1 VTDAGLEGLERRIL
15 VLAPTGKDAILTGR
29 LLGDAGIRCEIC
41 EDLGRVARE
50 LEQGAGA
57 LLLAEEAIAGGS
69 EPLAGL
75 IARQPPWSDLPILVL
90 ARHGANSD
98 ALAQA
103 VHALGNVILLER
115 PIRVAA
121 LANAVRSAL
130 RARDRQYRARAYL
143 LERDRAARAL
153 EEADRRKDEFLATLA
168 HELRNPLAPIRNS
181 VYILRLTAANKA
193 SAHLYE
199 IMQRQVD
206 YMVRLVDDLLEI
218 SRVTRGKIE
227 LRKEQVDLCAVIQAA
242 VETTRPHIESARHEL
257 TIELTAEPLFL
268 EADTVRLVQVFANLL
283 NNAVKYTDE
292 GGRIWITAVQEK
304 DCAVVSV
311 RDTGTGIP
319 AAALPRVFDMFM
331 QSDVTK
337 DRGGGGLG
345 IGLTLVRRLV
355 EMHGGSVSARSEGLG
370 KGSEFVVRLP
380 LSADARAVPPERTV
394 AAAAAIQGPT
404 RVLVVD
410 DNRDAADSL
419 RVLLELLGAQ
429 VRVAYDG
436 PAALEAVSADEPEV
450 VLLDIGMP
458 GMNGYEVARHIRQRP
473 EWQDVTLIALTGWGQ
488 EKDRRDSEAA
498 GFDHHLIKPVDIDAL
513 QSLLRA
519 VHSGGN
525 ETSR

>member
-1 VTDAGLEGLERRIL
+1 VTDAGRDGLERRIL
-15 VLAPTGKDAILTGR
+15 VLAPTGKDAILTAA
-29 LLGDAGIRCEIC
+29 LLGDAGFKCEIC
-41 EDLGRVARE
+41 EHIGRVARE
-50 LEQGAGA
+50 LDQGAGA
-57 LLLAEEAIAGGS
+57 LLLAEEAVAGGS
-69 EPLAGL
+69 EPLAGI

-90 ARHGANSD
+90 ARHGADSD

-115 PIRVAA
+115 PIRVAT
-121 LANAVRSAL
+121 LATAVRSAL

-143 LERDRAARAL
+143 VERDRAARAL

-181 VYILRLTAANKA
+181 VYILRLTAANDP
-193 SAHLYE
+193 SAYLYE

-206 YMVRLVDDLLEI
+206 YMVRLVDDLLEV
-218 SRVTRGKIE
+218 SRITRGKIE
-227 LRKEQVDLCAVIQAA
+227 LRRERVDLCAIIQAA

-257 TIELTAEPLFL
+257 TIELTAKPLLL

-283 NNAVKYTDE
+283 NNATKYTDE
-292 GGRIWITAVQEK
+292 GGRIWITALQEE
-304 DCAVVSV
+304 DRAVVSV
-311 RDTGTGIP
+311 RDNGAGIS

-331 QSDVTK
+331 QSDATK
-337 DRGGGGLG
+337 GRGGGGLG
-345 IGLTLVRRLV
+345 IGLTLVRTLV
-355 EMHGGSVSARSEGLG
+355 EMHGGSVNARSDRLG
-370 KGSEFVVRLP
+370 KGSEFVVQLP
-380 LSADARAVPPERTV
+380 LSADSRPVSPELTFASSAAV
-394 AAAAAIQGPT
+394 QGPT

-419 RVLLELLGAQ
+419 RVLLELLGAE

-436 PAALEAVSADEPEV
+436 LAAIEAVSADQPEV

-458 GMNGYEVARHIRQRP
+458 GMDGYEVARHIRQRP
-473 EWQDVTLIALTGWGQ
+473 AWQDVTLIALTGWGQ
-488 EKDRRDSEAA
+488 EKDRRNSEAA

-519 VHSGGN
+519 VHTRGN
-525 ETSR
+525 